1 MIRRTR
7 MPRRSPSSRCFSAL
21 CAGSSWRRSTVAGSP
36 SAAGGGDVR
45 DGGGREE
52 TAASSGDDRSV
63 RERRSVV
70 RRRRTTG
77 ENNDVGGEGKH
88 AAQVHLTAQPP
99 EVGSEGKISDF
110 SVGSLAKFTRSI
122 FHSPWRFP
130 CRRGTRVIISTPFI
144 PVHVTFAHRVTN
156 CTGSTDK
163 ERRLSRSTRNP

>member
-7 MPRRSPSSRCFSAL
+7 MPRRSPSSRCVSAS

-52 TAASSGDDRSV
+52 TAASSGDDRRV

-88 AAQVHLTAQPP
+88 AAQVHLTALLPQPP
-99 EVGSEGKISDF
+99 EVEKVRQDASTNKRSF
-110 SVGSLAKFTRSI
+110 VGSLPQRSYLLG
-122 FHSPWRFP
+122 PTTEQLTP
-130 CRRGTRVIISTPFI
+130 TTKRRKKTQ
-144 PVHVTFAHRVTN
+144 
-156 CTGSTDK
+156 
-163 ERRLSRSTRNP
+163 NPN

>member
-7 MPRRSPSSRCFSAL
+7 MPRRSPSSRCVSAS

-88 AAQVHLTAQPP
+88 AAQVHLTALLPQPC
-99 EVGSEGKISDF
+99 EVEKSEQEEIEHKQAFPSLDTTGVNRCVSYYKIS
-110 SVGSLAKFTRSI
+110 SYGSSEPPPILLGKF
-122 FHSPWRFP
+122 
-130 CRRGTRVIISTPFI
+130 
-144 PVHVTFAHRVTN
+144 
-156 CTGSTDK
+156 
-163 ERRLSRSTRNP
+163 

>member
-7 MPRRSPSSRCFSAL
+7 MPRRSPSSRCVSAS

-88 AAQVHLTAQPP
+88 AAQVHLTALLPQPP
-99 EVGSEGKISDF
+99 EVEKVRQDASTNKRSFVGYHGGKPVCILESSARPFESLHQVQIIPRGSCFFFLWGF
-110 SVGSLAKFTRSI
+110 CLY
-122 FHSPWRFP
+122 
-130 CRRGTRVIISTPFI
+130 
-144 PVHVTFAHRVTN
+144 
-156 CTGSTDK
+156 
-163 ERRLSRSTRNP
+163 LSTRF

>member
-7 MPRRSPSSRCFSAL
+7 MPRRSPSSRCVSAS

-88 AAQVHLTAQPP
+88 AAQVHLTALLPQPP
-99 EVGSEGKISDF
+99 EVEKVRQDASTNKLPF
-110 SVGSLAKFTRSI
+110 VRVRWTLRYPRQNRTFWI
-122 FHSPWRFP
+122 FDP
-130 CRRGTRVIISTPFI
+130 
-144 PVHVTFAHRVTN
+144 
-156 CTGSTDK
+156 
-163 ERRLSRSTRNP
+163 RSTIHDPRSTTPLYLFV

>member
-7 MPRRSPSSRCFSAL
+7 MPRRSPSSRCVSAS

-88 AAQVHLTAQPP
+88 AAQVHLTALLPQPP
-99 EVGSEGKISDF
+99 EVEKCKMRAQALTQASVPFVGYYGGKRCVSYYKIS
-110 SVGSLAKFTRSI
+110 R
-122 FHSPWRFP
+122 
-130 CRRGTRVIISTPFI
+130 
-144 PVHVTFAHRVTN
+144 
-156 CTGSTDK
+156 
-163 ERRLSRSTRNP
+163 RSTSTSPQKIQLSF

>member
-7 MPRRSPSSRCFSAL
+7 MPRRSPSSRCVSAS

-88 AAQVHLTAQPP
+88 AAQVHLTALLPQPP
-99 EVGSEGKISDF
+99 EVEKVRQDASTNKLPFVGYDGGKPVCILLQ
-110 SVGSLAKFTRSI
+110 SLR
-122 FHSPWRFP
+122 
-130 CRRGTRVIISTPFI
+130 
-144 PVHVTFAHRVTN
+144 
-156 CTGSTDK
+156 
-163 ERRLSRSTRNP
+163 SRSTTPQKIQLRLFLPRWIDPIH